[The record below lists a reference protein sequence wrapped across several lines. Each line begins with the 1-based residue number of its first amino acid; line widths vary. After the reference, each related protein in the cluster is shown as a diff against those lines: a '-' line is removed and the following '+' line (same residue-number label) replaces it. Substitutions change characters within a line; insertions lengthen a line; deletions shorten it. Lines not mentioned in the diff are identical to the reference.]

1 MARCSGSAARV
12 ISLAGALA
20 LAAPVLAP
28 PNPFFTPGFF
38 AREAF
43 AQGAL
48 AQGGLA
54 QEAPA
59 ALESLTIITDPKGAH
74 RQEHHLS
81 VEVMRT
87 DAEREHGLMDRRY
100 LPPDRGMLFQF
111 DREQNILM
119 WMKNTYMPLDM
130 IFISPKGE
138 VVHIHANAEPLS
150 EDIISSD
157 GPALG
162 VLEVNAGYAGKIG
175 LKEGDLVRHPMFAK

>member
-1 MARCSGSAARV
+1 MARFFGSAARL

-28 PNPFFTPGFF
+28 PNPFFAPGIF
-38 AREAF
+38 AREAL
-43 AQGAL
+43 AQDAL
-48 AQGGLA
+48 AQQA
-54 QEAPA
+54 VA
-59 ALESLTIITDPKGAH
+59 ALEPLTIVTDPKGTH

-87 DAEREHGLMDRRY
+87 DAERERGLMDRQY
-100 LPPDRGMLFQF
+100 LPPDRGMLFRF

-119 WMKNTYMPLDM
+119 WMKNTYIPLDM

-162 VLEVNAGYAGKIG
+162 VLEVNAGYARKIG

>member
-1 MARCSGSAARV
+1 MARFFGSAARL

-28 PNPFFTPGFF
+28 PNSCFAPGIF
-38 AREAF
+38 AREA
-43 AQGAL
+43 
-48 AQGGLA
+48 LA

-59 ALESLTIITDPKGAH
+59 ALEPLTIVTDPKGAH

-87 DAEREHGLMDRRY
+87 DAERERGLMDRQY
-100 LPPDRGMLFQF
+100 LPPDRGMLFRF

-119 WMKNTYMPLDM
+119 WMKNTYIPLDM

-138 VVHIHANAEPLS
+138 VVHIHANAEPMS

-162 VLEVNAGYAGKIG
+162 VLEVNAGYARKIG